1 MDYIHKVAKEAHG
14 MVIHVCSFEGEY
26 SGQSHQAQLAYL
38 VLPSFLTG
46 HEELSYKWFLLV
58 LTTARLE
65 KETYLWNKKETYL

>member
-1 MDYIHKVAKEAHG
+1 